1 MQFGIDVR
9 RYHVGYLGTVCIV
22 WYAGEMK
29 TTSSGLGELADSPF
43 RVFFLDISWVV
54 PRQYKGITVPV
65 VNEAKDEYSGRR
77 SECGHRSGEETTVA
91 LCGSTYLSR
100 KPNHAVLYFG
110 GLKRICDVENP
121 ATRQTH
127 VISRRGYKTRA
138 Q

>member
-9 RYHVGYLGTVCIV
+9 RYHVGYLGTVCIG

-65 VNEAKDEYSGRR
+65 VNEAKMNTAVVALNVVTDREKKL
-77 SECGHRSGEETTVA
+77 A

-110 GLKRICDVENP
+110 GLKRICDVENL